1 MEIVAGECVSWGPV
15 GNAATVR
22 VTSAYSGS
30 NSITYESSDGHSE
43 IIFAD
48 MWRTLAEK
56 TSSWRT
62 ATAEETAAFK
72 RRYRP
77 APENWD

>member
-1 MEIVAGECVSWGPV
+1 MVIVAGECVSWDVRGV
-15 GNAATVR
+15 ATVR
-22 VTSAYSGS
+22 VTSASS

-56 TSSWRT
+56 TSRWRP

-72 RRYRP
+72 ARYRP